1 LQKQGTPAVTVRMKA
16 MHDAETMLMANMPVL
31 PIFFRTSDV
40 LISKHVKNFYQS
52 PMGFIDLKLTYM
64 V

>member
-1 LQKQGTPAVTVRMKA
+1 MKA
-16 MHDAETMLMANMPVL
+16 MHDAETMLMANMPVM
-31 PIFFRTSDV
+31 PIFFRTNDV

>member
-1 LQKQGTPAVTVRMKA
+1 MKA
-16 MHDAETMLMANMPVL
+16 MHEAETMLMANMPVM
-31 PIFFRTSDV
+31 PIFFRTMNV

-52 PMGFIDLKLTYM
+52 PLGYIDFKFTYK